1 MKTSQKILLILVVFL
16 SFVCAALF
24 LDENRVSRK
33 RAFAENT
40 LPFRLQQDGTIPD
53 KFRLLFIGS
62 DNELRVGRYLYLINS
77 TSNDKEIWEK
87 HGWFPSKNVPDNLFL
102 KSKVEMFCDSPQN
115 YDILMKKDSTSYLL
129 FEQKI
134 AITKS
139 FSFLLIVFP

>member
-1 MKTSQKILLILVVFL
+1 MKTSQKILLTLVVFL
-16 SFVCAALF
+16 SCICAALF

-33 RAFAENT
+33 RTFAEKT

-87 HGWFPSKNVPDNLFL
+87 HGWFPSKNGPDNLFL
-102 KSKVEMFCDSPQN
+102 KSKVETFCDIPQN
-115 YDILMKKDSTSYLL
+115 YDILMKKDSSSYLL

>member
-1 MKTSQKILLILVVFL
+1 MKTSQKILLTLVVFL

-33 RAFAENT
+33 RAFAEKT

-53 KFRLLFIGS
+53 NFHLLFIGT
-62 DNELRVGRYLYLINS
+62 DNELRAGRYLYLINS

-87 HGWFPSKNVPDNLFL
+87 HGWFPARNGSDNLFL
-102 KSKVEMFCDSPQN
+102 KAKVETFCDSPQC
-115 YDILMKKDSTSYLL
+115 YDILMKKDSISYLL

-134 AITKS
+134 VMAKS